1 MGEVEVRVESA
12 LDDFVNNWQPR
23 QRQSFGMIATLA
35 IRLQNLVGS
44 HPSWDI
50 YDLPSIALGAL
61 HLVLEDRLAGG
72 WTRAQLIEGLLPL
85 ARRAGPDRPGQEH
98 RDAVSAAVDVLL
110 NRSGGGS
117 AIRHPYG
124 DWTGEPY
131 QLREKPL
138 SYLLVVGAEDE
149 QEPTLKADA
158 RAINMHQGLYLLN
171 LEDRRAADLIVAE
184 RQLARGD
191 VDEVVASVQRQHMTL
206 QVSVDEIR
214 AQITQMRRDV
224 RAVDYAS
231 DVAPHIGQ
239 LLDLLREQL
248 TTTEEFKARVEQR
261 LEPGE
266 PGARQLM
273 QTRRILELRSHTLAA
288 VLDEVA
294 RVQQVFEEEQD
305 RQVWT
310 RYSGTLL
317 DAEDN
322 LFKPLLDLTMRDL
335 GHLLE
340 PLCLQLMGVRKPRIV
355 SAHAVLETTTPRKRT
370 PTPAAAND
378 PFDVGELTSP
388 PTWMSAQTSAALR
401 ELLGDIR
408 RPIRLSA
415 LLSTAVREYPQL
427 CNADDQAALPHLVC
441 LLVLTNYA
449 PPLAAEFADEQAA
462 AVLIRHRD
470 LLDPDRITVTRDGT
484 VLDLPGASGDD
495 LLLTPAPAG
504 GPQPGENA

>member
-1 MGEVEVRVESA
+1 VESA

-44 HPSWDI
+44 HPSWNI

-72 WTRAQLIEGLLPL
+72 WTRSQLIEGLLPL
-85 ARRAGPDRPGQEH
+85 ARRAGPGRPAQEH

-124 DWTGEPY
+124 DWASEPY
-131 QLREKPL
+131 QMREKPL
-138 SYLLVVGAEDE
+138 SYLLVVGSEEE
-149 QEPTLKADA
+149 QEQTLKVDA
-158 RAINMHQGLYLLN
+158 RAINMHQGLYALD
-171 LEDRRAADLIVAE
+171 LEDRRAADMIVAD
-184 RQLARGD
+184 RQLERGA
-191 VDEVVASVQRQHMTL
+191 VDEVVATVQRQHMTL

-224 RAVDYAS
+224 RTVDYAS
-231 DVAPHIGQ
+231 DIEPCIERILE
-239 LLDLLREQL
+239 LLTEQL
-248 TTTEEFKARVEQR
+248 NTTDEFKDRVEQR

-273 QTRRILELRSHTLAA
+273 QTRRILEQRCHTLSD

-294 RVQQVFEEEQD
+294 GVQKIFEEEQD
-305 RQVWT
+305 RQIWT

-317 DAEDN
+317 DAEDT

-335 GHLLE
+335 DQMLE
-340 PLCLQLMGVRKPRIV
+340 PVCLQLMGVRSPRVI
-355 SAHAVLETTTPRKRT
+355 AARAVVEHLTPRPRKTTPAST
-370 PTPAAAND
+370 YD
-378 PFDVGELTSP
+378 PFDVGELRSP
-388 PTWMSAQTSAALR
+388 PIWISAEASTALR
-401 ELLGDIR
+401 DLLGDICS
-408 RPIRLSA
+408 PVRLSA
-415 LLSTAVREYPQL
+415 LLSAAVQRYPQL
-427 CNADDQAALPHLVC
+427 CGSDTQAPLTYLLC
-441 LLVLTNYA
+441 LLVLTSFA
-449 PPLAAEFADEQAA
+449 PPMASEFADEQAV

-470 LLDPDRITVTRDGT
+470 LLDPERVTVVRDGT
-484 VLDLPGASGDD
+484 LLDLPGVSGDD
-495 LLLTPAPAG
+495 LLLTPAVSGSPD
-504 GPQPGENA
+504 PGEMA